1 MSLEFD
7 ATLRLGPFTCEAT
20 LEAQDEIVVLFGHSG
35 AGKSVTLQAIA
46 GLLRPER
53 GRIAIDGQAVYDS
66 SRGIDLPP
74 QARSIGYVV
83 QDLALFPHMTVAQ
96 NVAFGMSRGGATPRR
111 ERVKR
116 LLAALQLEGLE
127 QRRPRS
133 LSGGQQQRVALARAL
148 GREARLLLL
157 DEPFSALDDSLRAEF
172 RRELLRL
179 RAELGLTIVFVT
191 HDLREA
197 HLLADRLAVF
207 DAGHVLQ
214 FDQRETVFRRPAS
227 RRVAELTG
235 VANIFEGTVVATD
248 GGCPVVEVRGMALRC
263 SNHSGQGSFLAGE
276 AVDVCIR
283 AERVVMHRGLPRDP
297 SAVNLLDGAIVEEF
311 GYGATHTLRL
321 EPTGSGP
328 ALEVELAARPYEV
341 MGVAARK
348 DWMLEL
354 PPADLHV
361 MRRQGRAETT
371 TG

>member
-7 ATLRLGPFTCEAT
+7 ATLRLGSFSCEAS
-20 LEAQDEIVVLFGHSG
+20 LEARDEIVVLFGHSG

-46 GLLRPER
+46 GLLKPER
-53 GRIAIDGQAVYDS
+53 GRITIDGRAVYDS
-66 SRGIDLPP
+66 ARAVDLPP

-96 NVAFGMSRGGATPRR
+96 NVAFGMPREGPTPRR
-111 ERVKR
+111 ERVAR
-116 LLAALQLEGLE
+116 LLAALRLEGLE
-127 QRRPRS
+127 ERRPRS

-207 DAGHVLQ
+207 DAGRVLQ
-214 FDQRETVFRRPAS
+214 FGQREDVFRRPAS

-235 VANIFEGTVVATD
+235 VANIFEGTVVATEGD
-248 GGCPVVEVRGMALRC
+248 WRAVEVCGVALRC
-263 SNHSGQGSFLAGE
+263 SNHAPGRGFIPGE
-276 AVDVCIR
+276 RVDVCIR
-283 AERVVMHRGLPRDP
+283 AERVVIHRGSPRDAA
-297 SAVNLLDGAIVEEF
+297 AVNLFEGAIVEEY

-321 EPTGSGP
+321 EPTGPGP
-328 ALEVELAARPYEV
+328 ALEAELAARPYEV

-348 DWMLEL
+348 NWTVEL
-354 PPADLHV
+354 PAADLHV
-361 MRRQGRAETT
+361 MRR
-371 TG
+371 